1 MQRPLA
7 TALLVALAAPA
18 LAAPE
23 GGPRLTIYSG
33 DFDAVAQSA
42 GGDAPGYALVREQHR
57 FDLSAGA
64 NALAIAGLPQAI
76 DAAGAVL
83 RPLGD
88 AQVGG
93 QRFDFA
99 LAGQDQLL
107 RRAVGR
113 TISVEQA
120 VGGERLR
127 HTGVLLAAG
136 AGLTLAL
143 PDGRVKVLSDYASFE
158 LAELPAGL
166 SAEPTLR
173 WDVQAPRAGSQRFD
187 LDYPTGGL
195 AWRAEYLATLAS
207 GRGCRLD
214 LAATAQIVNRSG
226 ASFSG
231 ARITLVAG
239 QPNRAAALPAPKAMR
254 SEAMMMAADAM
265 PTPEASGEYHAW
277 RLLAATDLPDASI
290 QRVPLMADA
299 RDIACERRYETR
311 AAFGGWWPPTP
322 IVEPGFGASGRQ
334 PVLATLAFDNRKAAG
349 LGQPLP
355 AGRVRVFEHDGA
367 LLGEALLTHTPANAK
382 IELELGTVFD
392 LDAEHRREDFR
403 LDRAARSMTER
414 VSVTLRNAK
423 PQAATVRVVESL
435 PRWSEWE
442 IVEASGKWDKRDAQ
456 SIAFEVA
463 VPAGGEATVS
473 YTVRYRWAPDIRIP

>member
-1 MQRPLA
+1 MQRALV
-7 TALLVALAAPA
+7 TALLAALATPA
-18 LAAPE
+18 LATRE
-23 GGPRLTIYSG
+23 GGASLTIYSG
-33 DFDAVAQSA
+33 DYDAVVQSA
-42 GGDAPGYALVREQHR
+42 GGFAPGHALVRERHR
-57 FDLSAGA
+57 FELAAGA
-64 NALAIAGLPQAI
+64 NQVRVGGLPQAI
-76 DAAGAVL
+76 DAAGVVFRA
-83 RPLGD
+83 LGD
-88 AQVGG
+88 AQVGS

-99 LAGQDQLL
+99 LAGQDELL
-107 RRAVGR
+107 RRAIGR
-113 TISVEQA
+113 TIRVEQA

-127 HTGVLLAAG
+127 HAGVLLAAG

-158 LAELPAGL
+158 LDELPAGL
-166 SAEPTLR
+166 SAEPALR

-195 AWRAEYLATLAS
+195 AWRAEYLVTLAS
-207 GRGCRLD
+207 GRDCRLH
-214 LAATAQIVNRSG
+214 LAAAAQIANRSG

-231 ARITLVAG
+231 AQITLVAG
-239 QPNRAAALPAPKAMR
+239 QPNRVAAPPAPKAMR
-254 SEAMMMAADAM
+254 GEAMMMVADAL

-277 RLLAATDLPDASI
+277 RLPGTTDLPDASL

-299 RDIACERRYETR
+299 RGVACERRYETR
-311 AAFGGWWPPTP
+311 AGFGGWQPPTP
-322 IVEPGFGASGRQ
+322 IVEPGFGVSGRQ
-334 PVLATLAFDNRKAAG
+334 PVLATLAFGNRKAAG

-367 LLGEALLTHTPANAK
+367 LLGEALLAHTPANAK
-382 IELELGTVFD
+382 VELELGTVFD
-392 LDAEHRREDFR
+392 LDAERRREDFR

-414 VSVTLRNAK
+414 ISLTLRNAK

-463 VPAGGEATVS
+463 VPAGGETTVS
-473 YTVRYRWAPDIRIP
+473 YTVRYRWAPDVRIP